1 MADEPSAPS
10 APTTPP
16 PTLGDPPPTTPTR
29 RRRSAGGSSKST
41 GKSTGK
47 AGGSSE
53 SKSESNNGGGNDQPE
68 EKPEEQ
74 PDAKKA
80 RKRSSANPVASAADE
95 VSGWPVPGGLGLML
109 LFLVILLV
117 IMVPVNGSK
126 TRAQLIWD
134 TLRGKVKTP
143 GVLTQADQ
151 ASGQTDAQA
160 AQASQTAQAAIS
172 GGLLGATGV
181 ILNQNGLLPFGSG
194 EGGAGVPALANND
207 LGSSGYDDGGY
218 MPYDLD
224 AVFSGN

>member
-1 MADEPSAPS
+1 MADDPAAPS
-10 APTTPP
+10 APTTTP
-16 PTLGDPPPTTPTR
+16 PTLSDPPTTPTR

-41 GKSTGK
+41 GNS
-47 AGGSSE
+47 GGSSE
-53 SKSESNNGGGNDQPE
+53 SKSESNNGGGNEKPE
-68 EKPEEQ
+68 EKPEEK
-74 PDAKKA
+74 PDAKKPG
-80 RKRSSANPVASAADE
+80 KRSSSANPVASAADE
-95 VSGWPVPGGLGLML
+95 VSSWPVPGGLGLML

-126 TRAQLIWD
+126 TRAQLVWD